1 MADDRGSVHICAM
14 DCVVY
19 AFSKDRVEHLSR
31 TRPDLTLNLLHS
43 MARKLRTLSNQAS
56 SLYVDDVLV
65 RTCKFLARR
74 LLPDSDPL
82 TADPGISRQE
92 MASLLGVHR
101 ITLYK
106 VLRQQEEQG
115 LFGPFERHAVTILR
129 PEEFFRLVNS

>member
-1 MADDRGSVHICAM
+1 
-14 DCVVY
+14 
-19 AFSKDRVEHLSR
+19 
-31 TRPDLTLNLLHS
+31 
-43 MARKLRTLSNQAS
+43 
-56 SLYVDDVLV
+56 
-65 RTCKFLARR
+65 
-74 LLPDSDPL
+74 
-82 TADPGISRQE
+82 